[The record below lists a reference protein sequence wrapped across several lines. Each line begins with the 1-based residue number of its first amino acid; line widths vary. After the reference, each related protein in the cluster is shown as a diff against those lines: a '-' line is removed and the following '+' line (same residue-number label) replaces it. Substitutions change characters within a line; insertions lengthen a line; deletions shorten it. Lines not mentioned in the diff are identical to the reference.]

1 MSSFFGPLASQA
13 NINLLLNWGPIIGML
28 TFLLQYW
35 LKWHRSVEN
44 TFDLPTVMKLSVGL
58 SVTGS
63 FLRLLPILL
72 STLYDDISYRQTTFA
87 FCCYHICAIL
97 NAASGPLIMGSVSLL
112 SATWF
117 SEEERTTATA
127 VAQTSNGLGTTIG
140 FLNPIL
146 FDIKDSTIPSVS
158 RVSYIFYTTAI
169 ISVAPLLCI
178 PYIPSK
184 PDHPPSRSQSEK
196 ANEVGTETASLKLSS
211 TSFVVLILVCAI
223 LSGVSD
229 GWQGCFQSNPVGID
243 NKAVGWIGFS
253 NCVAGNVAAVVSG
266 VIMDRVFRRRFKAAI
281 VLCLSCALISTM
293 WFTAQIQEWVVSTQT
308 LLVVAISLNGVF
320 KDACSPLFYELA
332 AELIYPMKESMSAGI
347 IVFLLNMSAG
357 VMIFLDS
364 YLDGGGM
371 NYGMCGVLFIV
382 ILFVSAFVKEAYKR
396 PSAFFDTQTNNG

>member
-1 MSSFFGPLASQA
+1 
-13 NINLLLNWGPIIGML
+13 
-28 TFLLQYW
+28 
-35 LKWHRSVEN
+35 VEN

-229 GWQGCFQSNPVGID
+229 GWQGCFQRFSSFNFLLSAMTFVSSFSSSSD
-243 NKAVGWIGFS
+243 LLFARWSSSAMLRLIGFPS
-253 NCVAGNVAAVVSG
+253 LRASVEDELVS
-266 VIMDRVFRRRFKAAI
+266 RRWIR
-281 VLCLSCALISTM
+281 SS
-293 WFTAQIQEWVVSTQT
+293 S
-308 LLVVAISLNGVF
+308 S
-320 KDACSPLFYELA
+320 
-332 AELIYPMKESMSAGI
+332 
-347 IVFLLNMSAG
+347 
-357 VMIFLDS
+357 
-364 YLDGGGM
+364 
-371 NYGMCGVLFIV
+371 
-382 ILFVSAFVKEAYKR
+382 
-396 PSAFFDTQTNNG
+396 